1 MDINEQTFTK
11 KSIKE
16 IRAETKKIKDDGET
30 LRLANLRVGT
40 ENYYYTEYKE
50 KCIQQQQQLEEQQ
63 KLILS
68 LQQQLDQFT
77 KEKIFTE
84 QCVQTEEPDHK
95 NDHIKQVT
103 INRIQMQQ
111 AKLQL
116 QKERGTQLVITNKN
130 IRILELEQQIQEQ
143 LNELIQEKITLNKTI
158 EELEKT
164 QITPQTS
171 PQAQVKFKE
180 PLEEISEIKEQHTY
194 TDMEKKINV
203 QRYMRYGGKRQLY
216 NLSKILLEIMQNENV
231 ENIDTKFGQVY
242 DFWESAQKEVTKE
255 WFMKQNSVQ
264 LKVNYMF
271 CNNGNVQSRS
281 AKYTHKQIP
290 AQIVDG
296 VPVLIGK
303 EEDKK
308 QRKKEEQMLK
318 KQMKEQMK
326 ENLKEKNRQR
336 GKVGVK

>member
-1 MDINEQTFTK
+1 
-11 KSIKE
+11 
-16 IRAETKKIKDDGET
+16 
-30 LRLANLRVGT
+30 
-40 ENYYYTEYKE
+40 
-50 KCIQQQQQLEEQQ
+50 
-63 KLILS
+63 
-68 LQQQLDQFT
+68 
-77 KEKIFTE
+77 
-84 QCVQTEEPDHK
+84 
-95 NDHIKQVT
+95 
-103 INRIQMQQ
+103 MQ
-111 AKLQL
+111 
-116 QKERGTQLVITNKN
+116 
-130 IRILELEQQIQEQ
+130 
-143 LNELIQEKITLNKTI
+143 
-158 EELEKT
+158 
-164 QITPQTS
+164 S
-171 PQAQVKFKE
+171 
-180 PLEEISEIKEQHTY
+180 
-194 TDMEKKINV
+194 
-203 QRYMRYGGKRQLY
+203 
-216 NLSKILLEIMQNENV
+216 ENV

-326 ENLKEKNRQR
+326 ENLKEKDRQR
-336 GKVGVK
+336 GKGGVK